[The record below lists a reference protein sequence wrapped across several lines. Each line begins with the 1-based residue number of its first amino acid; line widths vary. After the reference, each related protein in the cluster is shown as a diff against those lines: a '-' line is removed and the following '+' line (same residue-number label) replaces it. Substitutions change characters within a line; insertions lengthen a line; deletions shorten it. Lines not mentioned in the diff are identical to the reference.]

1 MLLADVT
8 MSRTYDPRLVALSI
22 VIAVLASYTG
32 VDLAGRVTAAQAPAR
47 RVWLIGGAIVMGIGI
62 WSMHFVGMLA
72 YRLPIPMSYDVLIVL
87 LSILPAIVASLG
99 ALFLAS
105 RQILSKRR
113 LLIGGVLMGIGIA
126 SMHYVGMSAIRMEAA
141 TRYQPVLFLLS
152 IVIAI
157 SASIVALWIA
167 FQLRLQIAKGS
178 IRPKILSAFV
188 MAAGI
193 SSMDYTAMAAASF
206 TPTKV
211 RSAGTAAQEMQP
223 ASFTWLAIGIAIATL
238 IILSC
243 TLLTAFMNRRM
254 ATQAMLLKQQQAEA
268 KRSQLFTEVTL
279 RIRRSL
285 KLEDVLNT
293 AVSEIS
299 KALDIDRV
307 IIYRFNPDWSG
318 TIIAESVAQ
327 GWMKTLGKTVHDPFR
342 EDYIEMYKN
351 GRVQAINNIYEANFT
366 DCHRQ
371 ILEDFQIKANVVAP
385 ILGDNQLL
393 GLLCAHQCSGSRIW
407 QKAEIDLF
415 GQLAIQVSIAL
426 EQANLLHE
434 LNAAQEV
441 LRVRDGAIA
450 AASNAIVITDPRQ
463 PNNPIIFCNAAF
475 ETITGYLPEEVL
487 GRNCRFLQGPD
498 TDADTIEEIR
508 TAVQQ
513 ERECQVVIKNYR
525 KDGTAF
531 WSELSISP
539 VRDVTGNVI
548 NFVGVQSDITSRKQA
563 EEELKRSKETLQH
576 QLVELISDVQEVAK
590 GDLTARAEITTGQ
603 IGIVADFLNVI
614 IESLRQIVIQVKQAA
629 QQVNVSVGE
638 NSHAINQLADEALNQ
653 AEEITRTIDSVDQ
666 MTLSI
671 QEVANSAHQTAEVAR
686 ASASTALVAGEAIEL
701 TVSSILNLQNT
712 ITETA
717 EKIKRFGESSQEISK
732 VVTLINQIGLQ
743 TNLLSINASIEASR
757 AGEENQGFIVVAQ
770 EVGRLAAE
778 SAQATKEIEHI
789 VQNIH
794 LETNALVQA
803 IEQGTTQVV
812 ESAYLVKDVKQSM
825 ERIVEVSRQIDE
837 LLESIS
843 LTTVSQAQTSQAVS
857 LLMKEI
863 TKASVRTADSSRVVS
878 TSLQQTVEVAQQ
890 LQASVSVFKTEV

>member
-1 MLLADVT
+1 MLLADVA
-8 MSRTYDPRLVALSI
+8 MSSTYDPRLVALSI
-22 VIAVLASYTG
+22 VIAVLASYTA
-32 VDLAGRVTAAQAPAR
+32 VDLAGRVTAAQAGAR
-47 RVWLIGGAIVMGIGI
+47 LAWLIGGAIVMGMGI
-62 WSMHFVGMLA
+62 WSMHFVAMLA
-72 YRLPIPMSYDVLIVL
+72 YSFPIPMSYDVLIVL
-87 LSILPAIVASLG
+87 LSIFPAIVASLG

-105 RQILSKRR
+105 RQVLSKRR

-126 SMHYVGMSAIRMEAA
+126 SMHYVGMLAMRMQAA
-141 TRYQPVLFLLS
+141 TRYQPVLFMLS

-157 SASIVALWIA
+157 SASIVALWVA
-167 FQLRLQIAKGS
+167 FQLRLQIGKGS

-188 MAAGI
+188 MGVAI
-193 SSMDYTAMAAASF
+193 SGMHYTGMAAASF
-206 TPTKV
+206 TPTQM
-211 RSAGTAAQEMQP
+211 RSASTAAKEMHG
-223 ASFTWLAIGIAIATL
+223 SFTWLAVGIGIATL
-238 IILSC
+238 IILGC
-243 TLLTAFMNRRM
+243 TLLTAFVDRRM
-254 ATQAMLLKQQQAEA
+254 VTQAMLLKQQQAEA
-268 KRSQLFTEVTL
+268 ERSQLFTEVSL

-285 KLEDVLNT
+285 KLDDVLNT
-293 AVSEIS
+293 AVTEVR
-299 KALDIDRV
+299 KALNLDRV
-307 IIYRFNPDWSG
+307 IVYRFNPDWSG
-318 TIIAESVAQ
+318 TIIAESVASA
-327 GWMKTLGKTVHDPFR
+327 WMKTLGKTVHDPFR

-351 GRVQAINNIYEANFT
+351 GRVQATNNIYEANFT

-441 LRVRDGAIA
+441 LRVRDRAIA

-463 PNNPIIFCNAAF
+463 PDNPIIFCNAAF

-671 QEVANSAHQTAEVAR
+671 QEVANGAHQTAEVAR
-686 ASASTALVAGEAIEL
+686 ASASTALAAGEVIEL
-701 TVSSILNLQNT
+701 TVSSILNLQQT

-794 LETNALVQA
+794 LETNAVVEA

-837 LLESIS
+837 LVESIS

>member
-1 MLLADVT
+1 MLLADVA
-8 MSRTYDPRLVALSI
+8 MSSTYDPRLVALSI
-22 VIAVLASYTG
+22 VIAVLASYTA
-32 VDLAGRVTAAQAPAR
+32 VDLAGRVTAAQGRAR
-47 RVWLIGGAIVMGIGI
+47 LAWLIGGAIAMGMGI
-62 WSMHFVGMLA
+62 WSMHFVAMLA
-72 YRLPIPMSYDVLIVL
+72 YSFPIPMSYDVWIVL
-87 LSILPAIVASLG
+87 LSILPAIIASLG

-105 RQILSKRR
+105 RQFLSQRR

-126 SMHYVGMSAIRMEAA
+126 SMHYIGMLAMRMQAA
-141 TRYQPVLFLLS
+141 TQYQPVLFILS

-157 SASIVALWIA
+157 SASILALWIA
-167 FQLRLQIAKGS
+167 FHLRLQIGKGS
-178 IRPKILSAFV
+178 IRRKILSALV
-188 MAAGI
+188 MGAGI
-193 SSMDYTAMAAASF
+193 SGMHYTGMAAASF
-206 TPTKV
+206 TPTQV
-211 RSAGTAAQEMQP
+211 RGAGTAAQEMQ
-223 ASFTWLAIGIAIATL
+223 ASFTWLAVGIGIATL

-243 TLLTAFMNRRM
+243 TLLTAFVDRRIV
-254 ATQAMLLKQQQAEA
+254 TQAMLLKQQQAEA
-268 KRSQLFTEVTL
+268 ERSQLFTEVTL

-293 AVSEIS
+293 AVTEVR
-299 KALDIDRV
+299 KALNLDRV
-307 IIYRFNPDWSG
+307 IVYYFNRDWSG

-327 GWMKTLGKTVHDPFR
+327 GWMKTLGKTVDDPFR

-351 GRVQAINNIYEANFT
+351 GRVRATNNIYEAGFT
-366 DCHRQ
+366 DCHQ
-371 ILEDFQIKANVVAP
+371 KILEGFQIKANIVAP
-385 ILGDNQLL
+385 LLQDNELL
-393 GLLCAHQCSGSRIW
+393 GLLCGHQCCGPRIW
-407 QKAEIDLF
+407 QKSEIDLF

-426 EQANLLHE
+426 EQANLLHQ
-434 LNAAQEV
+434 LQQAQKV
-441 LRVRDGAIA
+441 LRVRDLAIA
-450 AASNAIVITDPRQ
+450 AASNSIIITDPHQ
-463 PNNPIIFCNAAF
+463 PDNPIVFCNAAF
-475 ETITGYLPEEVL
+475 ETVTGYSPKEVQ

-498 TDADTIEEIR
+498 TDPDTIEEIR

-513 ERECQVVIKNYR
+513 ERECHVIIKNYR

-531 WSELSISP
+531 WCELSIST

-563 EEELKRSKETLQH
+563 EEELKRSKETLQR
-576 QLVELISDVQEVAK
+576 QLVELISEVQEVAK

-603 IGIVADFLNVI
+603 IGIVADFFNVI

-638 NSHAINQLADEALNQ
+638 NSHAISQLADEALNQ

-666 MTLSI
+666 MSLSI

-686 ASASTALVAGEAIEL
+686 ASASTALVAGEVMEL
-701 TVSSILNLQNT
+701 TVSSILNLQKT

-732 VVTLINQIGLQ
+732 VVTLINQIALQ

-778 SAQATKEIEHI
+778 SAEATKEIEYI
-789 VQNIH
+789 VQNIQS
-794 LETNALVQA
+794 ETNAVVEV

-837 LLESIS
+837 LVESIS
-843 LTTVSQAQTSQAVS
+843 LTTVSHAQTSQAVS

>member
-1 MLLADVT
+1 MLLADVA
-8 MSRTYDPRLVALSI
+8 MSSTYDPRLVALSI
-22 VIAVLASYTG
+22 VIAVLASYTA
-32 VDLAGRVTAAQAPAR
+32 VDLAGRVTAAQAGAR
-47 RVWLIGGAIVMGIGI
+47 LAWLIGGAIVMGMGI
-62 WSMHFVGMLA
+62 WSMHFVAMLA
-72 YRLPIPMSYDVLIVL
+72 YSLPIPMSYDVLIVL
-87 LSILPAIVASLG
+87 LSIFPAIVASLG

-105 RQILSKRR
+105 RQVLSKRR

-126 SMHYVGMSAIRMEAA
+126 SMHYVGMLAMRMQAA
-141 TRYQPVLFLLS
+141 TRYQPVLFMLS

-157 SASIVALWIA
+157 SASIVALWVA
-167 FQLRLQIAKGS
+167 FQLRLQIGKGS

-188 MAAGI
+188 MGVAI
-193 SSMDYTAMAAASF
+193 SGMHYTGMAAASF
-206 TPTKV
+206 TPTQM
-211 RSAGTAAQEMQP
+211 RSASTAAKEMHG
-223 ASFTWLAIGIAIATL
+223 SFTWLAVGIGIATL
-238 IILSC
+238 IILGC
-243 TLLTAFMNRRM
+243 TLLTAFVDRRM
-254 ATQAMLLKQQQAEA
+254 VTQAMLLKQQQAEA
-268 KRSQLFTEVTL
+268 ERSQLFTEVTL

-285 KLEDVLNT
+285 KLDDVLNT
-293 AVSEIS
+293 AVTEVR
-299 KALDIDRV
+299 KALNLDRV
-307 IIYRFNPDWSG
+307 IVYRFNPDWSG
-318 TIIAESVAQ
+318 TIIAESVAS

-351 GRVQAINNIYEANFT
+351 GRVQATNNIYEANFT

-463 PNNPIIFCNAAF
+463 PDNPIIFCNAAF

-671 QEVANSAHQTAEVAR
+671 QEVANGAHQTAEVAR
-686 ASASTALVAGEAIEL
+686 ASASTALAAGEAIEL
-701 TVSSILNLQNT
+701 TVSSILNLQQT

-789 VQNIH
+789 VQNLH
-794 LETNALVQA
+794 LETNAVVEA

-837 LLESIS
+837 LVESIS

>member
-1 MLLADVT
+1 MLLADVA
-8 MSRTYDPRLVALSI
+8 MSSTYDPRLVALSI
-22 VIAVLASYTG
+22 VIAVLASYTA
-32 VDLAGRVTAAQAPAR
+32 VDLAGRVTLTQGRAR
-47 RVWLIGGAIVMGIGI
+47 VVWLIGGAIVMGMGI
-62 WSMHFVGMLA
+62 WSMHFVAMLA
-72 YRLPIPMSYDVLIVL
+72 YNFPRPMSYDVLIVL
-87 LSILPAIVASLG
+87 LSILPAIIASLG

-105 RQILSKRR
+105 RQFLSQRR

-126 SMHYVGMSAIRMEAA
+126 SMHYVGMLAMRMQAA
-141 TRYQPVLFLLS
+141 TRYQPVLFILS
-152 IVIAI
+152 IVIAM

-167 FQLRLQIAKGS
+167 FHLRLQIGKGS

-188 MAAGI
+188 MGAAI
-193 SSMDYTAMAAASF
+193 SGMHYTGMAAASF
-206 TPTKV
+206 TPTQV
-211 RSAGTAAQEMQP
+211 RSAGTTAAQEMHG
-223 ASFTWLAIGIAIATL
+223 SFTWLAVGIGIATL

-243 TLLTAFMNRRM
+243 TLLTAFIDRRM
-254 ATQAMLLKQQQAEA
+254 VTQAMLLKQQQAEA
-268 KRSQLFTEVTL
+268 ERSQLFTEVTL

-293 AVSEIS
+293 AVTEVR
-299 KALDIDRV
+299 KALNLDRV
-307 IIYRFNPDWSG
+307 IVYYFNPDWSG
-318 TIIAESVAQ
+318 TIIAESVAE
-327 GWMKTLGKTVHDPFR
+327 GWMKTLGKTVDDPFR
-342 EDYIEMYKN
+342 EDYIQMYKN
-351 GRVQAINNIYEANFT
+351 GRVRATNNIYEADFT
-366 DCHRQ
+366 DCHQ
-371 ILEDFQIKANVVAP
+371 KILEGFQIKANVVAP
-385 ILGDNQLL
+385 VLQDNELL
-393 GLLCAHQCSGSRIW
+393 GLLCGHQCCGPRMW
-407 QKAEIDLF
+407 QKSEIDLF

-426 EQANLLHE
+426 EQANLLHQLQQAE
-434 LNAAQEV
+434 KV
-441 LRVRDGAIA
+441 LRVRDLAIA
-450 AASNAIVITDPRQ
+450 AASNSIIITDPHQ
-463 PNNPIIFCNAAF
+463 PDNPIVFCNGAF
-475 ETITGYLPEEVL
+475 ETVTGYSPKEVQ
-487 GRNCRFLQGPD
+487 GRNCRFLQGLD
-498 TDADTIEEIR
+498 TDPETIEEIR

-563 EEELKRSKETLQH
+563 EEELKRSKETLQR
-576 QLVELISDVQEVAK
+576 QLVELISEVKEVAE
-590 GDLTARAEITTGQ
+590 GNLTARAEITTGQ
-603 IGIVADFLNVI
+603 IGIVADFFNVI

-638 NSHAINQLADEALNQ
+638 NSHAIRQLADEALNQ

-666 MTLSI
+666 MSLSI
-671 QEVANSAHQTAEVAR
+671 QEVANSAHQAAEVAR
-686 ASASTALVAGEAIEL
+686 ASANTALAAGEVMEL
-701 TVSSILNLQNT
+701 TVSSILNLQKT

-717 EKIKRFGESSQEISK
+717 ENIKRFGESSQEISK
-732 VVTLINQIGLQ
+732 VVTLINQIATQ
-743 TNLLSINASIEASR
+743 TNLLSINASIEAYR

-778 SAQATKEIEHI
+778 SAEATKEIEYI
-789 VQNIH
+789 VQNIQS
-794 LETNALVQA
+794 ETNAVVEA

-837 LLESIS
+837 LVESIS

-878 TSLQQTVEVAQQ
+878 TSLEQTVEVAQQ

>member
-1 MLLADVT
+1 
-8 MSRTYDPRLVALSI
+8 MSSTYDPRLVALSI
-22 VIAVLASYTG
+22 LIAVLASYTA
-32 VDLAGRVTAAQAPAR
+32 VDLAGRVTAAQAGAR
-47 RVWLIGGAIVMGIGI
+47 VVWLIGGAIVMGMGI
-62 WSMHFVGMLA
+62 WSVHFVAMLA
-72 YRLPIPMSYDVLIVL
+72 YSFPIPMSYDVLIVL
-87 LSILPAIVASLG
+87 LSIFPAIVASLG

-126 SMHYVGMSAIRMEAA
+126 SMHYVGMLAMRIQAA
-141 TRYQPVLFLLS
+141 TRYQPVLFMLS

-157 SASIVALWIA
+157 SASIVALWVA
-167 FQLRLQIAKGS
+167 FQLRLQIGKGS

-188 MAAGI
+188 MGAAI
-193 SSMDYTAMAAASF
+193 SGMHYTGMAAASF
-206 TPTKV
+206 TPTQM
-211 RSAGTAAQEMQP
+211 RSASTAAKEMQP
-223 ASFTWLAIGIAIATL
+223 PFTWLAVGIGIATL
-238 IILSC
+238 IILGC
-243 TLLTAFMNRRM
+243 TLLTAFVDRRM
-254 ATQAMLLKQQQAEA
+254 VTQAMLLKQQQAEA
-268 KRSQLFTEVTL
+268 ERSQLFTEVSL

-285 KLEDVLNT
+285 KLDDVLNT
-293 AVSEIS
+293 AVTEVR
-299 KALDIDRV
+299 KALNLDRV
-307 IIYRFNPDWSG
+307 IVYRFNPDWSG
-318 TIIAESVAQ
+318 TIIAESVAS

-351 GRVQAINNIYEANFT
+351 GRVQATNNIYEANFT

-434 LNAAQEV
+434 LNTAQEV
-441 LRVRDGAIA
+441 LRVRDRAIA
-450 AASNAIVITDPRQ
+450 AASNAILITDPRQ
-463 PNNPIIFCNAAF
+463 PDNPIIFCNAAF

-525 KDGTAF
+525 KDGTTF

-666 MTLSI
+666 MSLSI
-671 QEVANSAHQTAEVAR
+671 QEVANGAHQTAEVAR
-686 ASASTALVAGEAIEL
+686 ASANTALAAGEVIEL
-701 TVSSILNLQNT
+701 TVSSILNLQQT

-789 VQNIH
+789 VQNLH
-794 LETNALVQA
+794 LETNAVVEA

-837 LLESIS
+837 LVESIS

>member
-1 MLLADVT
+1 MLLADVA
-8 MSRTYDPRLVALSI
+8 MSSTYDPRLVALSI
-22 VIAVLASYTG
+22 LIAVLASYTA
-32 VDLAGRVTAAQAPAR
+32 VDLAGRVTAAQAGAR
-47 RVWLIGGAIVMGIGI
+47 VVWLIGGAIVMGMGI
-62 WSMHFVGMLA
+62 WSVHFVAMLA
-72 YRLPIPMSYDVLIVL
+72 YSFPIPMSYDVLIVL
-87 LSILPAIVASLG
+87 LSIFPAIVASLG

-126 SMHYVGMSAIRMEAA
+126 SMHYVGMLAMRIQAA
-141 TRYQPVLFLLS
+141 TRYQPVLFMLS

-157 SASIVALWIA
+157 SASIVALWVA
-167 FQLRLQIAKGS
+167 FQLRLQIGKGS

-188 MAAGI
+188 MGAAI
-193 SSMDYTAMAAASF
+193 SGMHYTGMAAASF
-206 TPTKV
+206 TPTQM
-211 RSAGTAAQEMQP
+211 RSASTAAKEMQP
-223 ASFTWLAIGIAIATL
+223 PFTWLAVGIGIATL
-238 IILSC
+238 IILGC
-243 TLLTAFMNRRM
+243 TLLTAFVDRRM
-254 ATQAMLLKQQQAEA
+254 VTQAMLLKQQQAEA
-268 KRSQLFTEVTL
+268 ERSQLFTEVSL

-285 KLEDVLNT
+285 KLDDVLNT
-293 AVSEIS
+293 AVTEVR
-299 KALDIDRV
+299 KALNLDRV
-307 IIYRFNPDWSG
+307 IVYRFNPDWSG
-318 TIIAESVAQ
+318 TIIAESVAS

-351 GRVQAINNIYEANFT
+351 GRVQATNNIYEANFT

-434 LNAAQEV
+434 LNTAQEV
-441 LRVRDGAIA
+441 LRVRDRAIA
-450 AASNAIVITDPRQ
+450 AASNAILITDPRQ
-463 PNNPIIFCNAAF
+463 PDNPIIFCNAAF

-525 KDGTAF
+525 KDGTTF

-666 MTLSI
+666 MSLSI
-671 QEVANSAHQTAEVAR
+671 QEVANGAHQTAEVAR
-686 ASASTALVAGEAIEL
+686 ASANTALAAGEVIEL
-701 TVSSILNLQNT
+701 TVSSILNLQQT

-789 VQNIH
+789 VQNLH
-794 LETNALVQA
+794 LETNAVVEA

-837 LLESIS
+837 LVESIS

>member
-1 MLLADVT
+1 MLLADVA
-8 MSRTYDPRLVALSI
+8 MSSTYDPRLVALSI
-22 VIAVLASYTG
+22 VIAVLASYTA
-32 VDLAGRVTAAQAPAR
+32 VDLAGRVTAAQGRAR
-47 RVWLIGGAIVMGIGI
+47 LAWLIGGAIIMGMGI
-62 WSMHFVGMLA
+62 WSMHFVAMLA
-72 YRLPIPMSYDVLIVL
+72 YSLPILMSYDVWIVL
-87 LSILPAIVASLG
+87 LSILPAIIASLG

-105 RQILSKRR
+105 RQFLSQRR

-126 SMHYVGMSAIRMEAA
+126 SMHYIGMLAMRMQAA
-141 TRYQPVLFLLS
+141 TQYQPVLFILS

-157 SASIVALWIA
+157 SASIVALWVA
-167 FQLRLQIAKGS
+167 FQLRLQIGKGS
-178 IRPKILSAFV
+178 IRRKILSALV
-188 MAAGI
+188 MGAGI
-193 SSMDYTAMAAASF
+193 SGMHYTGMAAASF
-206 TPTKV
+206 TPTQV
-211 RSAGTAAQEMQP
+211 RSAGTAVQEMYT
-223 ASFTWLAIGIAIATL
+223 SFTWLAVGIGIATL

-243 TLLTAFMNRRM
+243 TLLTAFVDRRIV
-254 ATQAMLLKQQQAEA
+254 TQAMLLKQQQAEA
-268 KRSQLFTEVTL
+268 ELEQLFTEVSL

-293 AVSEIS
+293 AVSEVR
-299 KALDIDRV
+299 KALDLDRV
-307 IIYRFNPDWSG
+307 IVYYFNPDWSG

-327 GWMKTLGKTVHDPFR
+327 GWMKTLGKTVDDPFR
-342 EDYIEMYKN
+342 EDYIQMYKN
-351 GRVQAINNIYEANFT
+351 GRVRATNNIYEADFT
-366 DCHRQ
+366 NCYQ
-371 ILEDFQIKANVVAP
+371 KILEDFQIKANIVAP
-385 ILGDNQLL
+385 LLEDNELL
-393 GLLCAHQCSGSRIW
+393 GLLCGHQCSGPRIW
-407 QKAEIDLF
+407 QKSEIDLF

-426 EQANLLHE
+426 EQANLLHQ
-434 LNAAQEV
+434 LQQAQKV

-463 PNNPIIFCNAAF
+463 ADNPIIFCNAAF

-487 GRNCRFLQGPD
+487 GRNCRFLQGSD

-548 NFVGVQSDITSRKQA
+548 NFVGVQLDITSRKQA

-701 TVSSILNLQNT
+701 TVSSILNLQKT

-794 LETNALVQA
+794 LETNAVVQA

-812 ESAYLVKDVKQSM
+812 ESTYLVKDVKQSM